1 MAAKEKESESVEP
14 DPNDPM
20 VSEKSAELLNEQ
32 SEKAAAMDEVWAESK
47 PNEEDEE

>member
-1 MAAKEKESESVEP
+1 MAEKKESEAVES

-32 SEKAAAMDEVWAESK
+32 SEKAAAMDEIWAEAK